1 MVFYEQNP
9 ATISDIC
16 TILIAKTNLQEKWIQ
31 SYIYE
36 RSKEEDIEYIW
47 GILYQVPQIDPRVFL
62 FSNLS
67 YKNISFLTVL
77 FQEYLDYCKG
87 DCSVD
92 DFCFY
97 LKKEE
102 VLLDSFGRYY
112 FDADKAEK
120 RQLLDLIFTSTI
132 SGEKDLRA
140 KLFEFISFTECYAK
154 VLTQTI
160 KEVEKVLIEI
170 QEKSVKSICSAQENF
185 EYKEFV
191 SQLGEDE
198 GIDSEDLTICI
209 SFSVVNKYGV
219 WRQFLSDKVLYI
231 LGIDYQ
237 FSINELNE
245 SHIDLTEFG
254 NAIGDRTRKT
264 IIDLIIRNK
273 EMAVRDIIRNVN
285 AAPTTVMYH
294 LNILKT
300 AKVLRNRN
308 QGKKVIYWLNVKQYR
323 LAIQKLIEEINLWE
337 GKET

>member
-16 TILIAKTNLQEKWIQ
+16 TILIAKTNPQEKWIQ
-31 SYIYE
+31 SYIHE

-120 RQLLDLIFTSTI
+120 KQRPSCMLRTLPRGTTLL
-132 SGEKDLRA
+132 
-140 KLFEFISFTECYAK
+140 
-154 VLTQTI
+154 
-160 KEVEKVLIEI
+160 
-170 QEKSVKSICSAQENF
+170 
-185 EYKEFV
+185 
-191 SQLGEDE
+191 
-198 GIDSEDLTICI
+198 
-209 SFSVVNKYGV
+209 
-219 WRQFLSDKVLYI
+219 
-231 LGIDYQ
+231 
-237 FSINELNE
+237 
-245 SHIDLTEFG
+245 
-254 NAIGDRTRKT
+254 
-264 IIDLIIRNK
+264 
-273 EMAVRDIIRNVN
+273 
-285 AAPTTVMYH
+285 
-294 LNILKT
+294 
-300 AKVLRNRN
+300 
-308 QGKKVIYWLNVKQYR
+308 
-323 LAIQKLIEEINLWE
+323 
-337 GKET
+337 